1 MDFSP
6 NLTPKE
12 IIQLGSF
19 GGIYFNDCNGKNY
32 QEHITI
38 IMEHLLK
45 DTEIKSILNCNTPNE
60 ALQYLKKIGIDF
72 THVFCNPN

>member
-1 MDFSP
+1 MAVYIMSNDMFNDLSHVR
-6 NLTPKE
+6 
-12 IIQLGSF
+12 G
-19 GGIYFNDCNGKNY
+19 FNDCNGKNY

-45 DTEIKSILNCNTPNE
+45 DTEIQSVLNCNTPNE
-60 ALQYLKKIGIDF
+60 ALQYLRKIGIDF